1 MGKSERADRRELR
14 PLSRR
19 WTWLSVG
26 VSVLA
31 CGALVWALWGSST
44 ADHRAAFEVG
54 WKVGAAGLAIL
65 AAVLGA
71 RRVELG
77 EREHLRQVATDE
89 ANRKHAEA
97 LLRRQLDADE
107 AVRADA
113 IARQITDLSAKASE
127 QLGSDKA
134 AMRIGGLTDLERLA
148 ESYPELRQTVVDR
161 ICAFL
166 REPFDPPA
174 RDSQDVEALL
184 QLDVRST
191 AQEIL
196 RRHLCASEDAP
207 HFWGDISIDL
217 RYASLVD
224 FNFYGALCTSA
235 NFEGARFTGTT
246 TFSKVRITNVHF
258 DRAHFAAGA
267 RFADFKVG
275 EVASFSRATFE
286 GQAHFYR
293 AALGVAEFDHVV
305 FKGIAMF
312 ERARLGRSDFSG
324 ARFAGESTFSGAT
337 LSNSNFIPA
346 TTAGYAIVVIS
357 GIHAARF
364 QDAVFGGPA
373 RFQSISSDDQVY
385 FSGCR
390 FLATVRISEPVTPE
404 GEGRRYAVDGARI
417 RADKVD
423 FSDLPASWRL
433 TVDSD
438 DPSFRRIELR
448 GC

>member
-1 MGKSERADRRELR
+1 MGKNERAALK

-26 VSVLA
+26 VSVIA

-77 EREHLRQVATDE
+77 EREHLRQMATDE
-89 ANRKHAEA
+89 ANRTHAEA

-148 ESYPELRQTVVDR
+148 ESHPELRQTVVDR
-161 ICAFL
+161 ICAYL
-166 REPFDPPA
+166 REPFAPPA

-196 RRHLCASEDAP
+196 RRHLCAPKDSP
-207 HFWGDISIDL
+207 KFWDGISIDL

-224 FNFYGALCTSA
+224 FNFYGARCTSA
-235 NFEGARFTGTT
+235 NFEGARFTGVAI
-246 TFSKVRITNVHF
+246 FSSARMANVDF
-258 DRAHFAAGA
+258 ERAQFSARAHFT
-267 RFADFKVG
+267 DFKVA
-275 EVASFSRATFE
+275 EIATFSSVVFD
-286 GQAHFYR
+286 AKVHFFR
-293 AALGVAEFDHVV
+293 AAIGVAEFD
-305 FKGIAMF
+305 
-312 ERARLGRSDFSG
+312 RAEFGDVAAFGDARFGRSDFSG
-324 ARFAGESTFSGAT
+324 ARFAQETTFAGST
-337 LSNSNFIPA
+337 LSDANFVPS
-346 TTAGYAIVVIS
+346 TTAGYASAVIRGTS
-357 GIHAARF
+357 MAMFENATFEGAFSAY
-364 QDAVFGGPA
+364 
-373 RFQSISSDDQVY
+373 SISSDEDVD

-390 FLATVRISEPVTPE
+390 FLAPVYISDPVDPE
-404 GEGRRYAVDGARI
+404 GGSHRYSVTGARI
-417 RADKVD
+417 KADQVADSD
-423 FSDLPASWRL
+423 FPTSWYL
-433 TVDSD
+433 TADPD
-438 DPSFRRIELR
+438 DPSLRRIELR
-448 GC
+448 DF